1 MNFIK
6 DKNWT
11 LSMSSH
17 LPVLIVG
24 AGPTGL
30 MMACE
35 LARHGIAFRIID
47 KKSERSLTSNATW
60 IQTRTIELLD
70 QAGLAPRFLKVGHPC
85 NAINL
90 YIEGKP
96 LVTIPLNGIDSTY
109 PFILMLPQSETE
121 RLLIERLEELKHPVE
136 WSSELIDIKQ
146 EGRTVISTVRLPKGK
161 METITSDWLIACDG
175 ANSTVRE
182 KCRIFFPGEDLTEQF
197 VVADAHINSFTS
209 KDEIHL
215 FFDQG
220 TLFAAS
226 PLGGKKYR
234 IAANLHLDY
243 PRQTFY
249 EQEVIELVQ
258 ERGHGAYY
266 VTNVSWISPFWI
278 HGKIAE
284 QMRQQSIFL
293 MGDAAHIH
301 SPLGGQGMNTGLQDA
316 YNLAWKLALI
326 IKGKAKSILL
336 DSYQAERH
344 PVVREIV
351 NQTEKF
357 TKMAL
362 FDKSFLTNLRKIS
375 HQILQGE
382 EEFIKE
388 TCAMISQ
395 VGIRYQDSPVINYEE
410 CIKSI
415 SPRQGDRAP
424 DVVIDQST
432 RLYDYLR
439 NPFHNILLFTGSS
452 EKNLVLSHIKQL
464 QEWLNQLHPDLI
476 KTHVVTNEKL
486 NDIDNIIYD
495 PDDVIHK
502 CYQINKP
509 VLLIIRPD
517 NYIAYCSEKFEYI
530 FIERFFQQYLY
541 SGLS

>member
-1 MNFIK
+1 
-6 DKNWT
+6 
-11 LSMSSH
+11 MSSH

-47 KKSERSLTSNATW
+47 KKPERTLTSNATW
-60 IQTRTIELLD
+60 VQTRTIEVLD
-70 QAGLAPRFLKVGHPC
+70 QIGLATRFLKAGHSC

-96 LVTIPLNGIDSTY
+96 LVTIPLSGIKSTY

-121 RLLIERLEELKHPVE
+121 RLLIERLEEFKSHVE

-146 EGRTVISTVRLPKGK
+146 AAGTVSSTIQFPGGK
-161 METITSDWLIACDG
+161 TETITSDWLIACDG
-175 ANSTVRE
+175 ANSTIRE
-182 KCRIFFPGEDLTEQF
+182 KCQIFFPGEDLTEQF
-197 VVADAHINSFTS
+197 MVADAHINSFTS

-215 FFDQG
+215 FFDEG

-226 PLGGKKYR
+226 PLGKNQYR

-243 PRQTFY
+243 PRQKFY
-249 EQEVIELVQ
+249 EKEVIEIVQ

-266 VTNVSWISPFWI
+266 VTDVSWISPFWI

-284 QMRQQSIFL
+284 QMRQRSIFL

-301 SPLGGQGMNTGLQDA
+301 SPAGGQGMNTGIQDA
-316 YNLAWKLALI
+316 YNLAWKLALT
-326 IKGKAKSILL
+326 IKGKAKPLLL

-344 PVVREIV
+344 PVVNEIV

-362 FDKSFLTNLRKIS
+362 FDKSFLTNLRKFS
-375 HQILQGE
+375 QQILQGDE
-382 EEFIKE
+382 ELIKKI
-388 TCAMISQ
+388 CMLISQ
-395 VGIRYQDSPVINYEE
+395 VGIQYQASPVINYEE
-410 CIKSI
+410 HIKDI
-415 SPRQGDRAP
+415 PEWQGERAP
-424 DVVIDQST
+424 DVTIDQAT

-439 NPFHNILLFTGSS
+439 NTHHNILLFTGTS
-452 EKNLVLSHIKQL
+452 EKNLALPHIKQL
-464 QEWLNQLHPDLI
+464 QEWLSQLHPDLI
-476 KTHVVTNEKL
+476 KTHIITNEKID
-486 NDIDNIIYD
+486 DIDDPIIFD
-495 PDDVIHK
+495 SNGVIHK
-502 CYQINKP
+502 CYHIKKP
-509 VLLIIRPD
+509 AILIIRPD
-517 NYIAYCSEKFEYI
+517 NYIAYCSENLEYTLIEKF
-530 FIERFFQQYLY
+530 FERYLQ
-541 SGLS
+541 SSLLL

>member
-1 MNFIK
+1 
-6 DKNWT
+6 
-11 LSMSSH
+11 MSSH

-47 KKSERSLTSNATW
+47 KKPERTLTSNATW
-60 IQTRTIELLD
+60 VQTRTIELLD
-70 QAGLAPRFLKVGHPC
+70 QIGLAPRFLKAGHPC

-90 YIEGKP
+90 YIEGK
-96 LVTIPLNGIDSTY
+96 LSVTIPLNGIDSTY

-121 RLLIERLEELKHPVE
+121 RLLTERLEELKNHVE
-136 WSSELIDIKQ
+136 WLSELIDVKQ
-146 EGRTVISTVRLPKGK
+146 EGNAVLSTVQLPDGK

-175 ANSTVRE
+175 ANSTIRE
-182 KCRIFFPGEDLTEQF
+182 KCQIFFPGEDLTEQF
-197 VVADAHINSFTS
+197 IVADAHIDSFTS

-215 FFDQG
+215 FFDKG

-226 PLGGKKYR
+226 PLGANKYR

-249 EQEVIELVQ
+249 KKEVIDIAQ

-266 VTNVSWISPFWI
+266 VTDVSWISPFWI

-284 QMRQQSIFL
+284 QMRHHSIFL

-301 SPLGGQGMNTGLQDA
+301 SPAGGQGMNTGIQDA

-326 IKGKAKSILL
+326 IKGKAKPLLL

-344 PVVREIV
+344 PVVSEIV

-362 FDKSFLTNLRKIS
+362 FDKAFLTNLRKFS
-375 HQILQGE
+375 HRILQGE
-382 EEFIKE
+382 EELTKKI
-388 TCAMISQ
+388 CALISQ
-395 VGIRYQDSPVINYEE
+395 LNIQYQDSPVINYEE
-410 CIKSI
+410 TIKAL
-415 SPRQGDRAP
+415 SPRQGERAP
-424 DVVIDQST
+424 DVIISQST

-439 NPFHNILLFTGSS
+439 NTHHNVLLFTGTA
-452 EKNLVLSHIKQL
+452 EKNHVLTCIKQL
-464 QEWLNQLHPDLI
+464 HEWLNQLHPDLI
-476 KTHVVTNEKL
+476 QTYIITNEKL
-486 NDIDNIIYD
+486 SDVDNVIFD
-495 PDDVIHK
+495 SGNVIHE
-502 CYQINKP
+502 CYNIKKP
-509 VLLIIRPD
+509 TLLIIRPD
-517 NYIAYCSEKFEYI
+517 NYIAYCSEKLEYI

-541 SGLS
+541 